1 MARIWLYELARRA
14 HLPEVFGREG
24 RRTKD
29 KHQGRLCMKARR
41 LVSAAAFV
49 LLLCVAVPTAF
60 AGDLTDPWGVAPP
73 NSLVADVLDA
83 AVAGLNAALTV
94 L

>member
-1 MARIWLYELARRA
+1 M
-14 HLPEVFGREG
+14 FGREG

-41 LVSAAAFV
+41 LVSAVAFTV
-49 LLLCVAVPTAF
+49 LVCTSAPCAF
-60 AGDLTDPWGVAPP
+60 AGDPQMPWDSPSPSNLA
-73 NSLVADVLDA
+73 ADVLDA
-83 AVAGLNAALTV
+83 ALAGLNAALTV